1 MKPFSVIIAT
11 LNRTDFLLA
20 TLKDIVVQEY
30 EPGFEVIIVDQ
41 SQMEDRTIQNFCK
54 DYPFIHYHYIT
65 HFRGLPE
72 ARNYGAKQAK
82 NPYLLFI
89 DDDIQCEPDLL
100 TEHGNTLLKK
110 NTALVAGGVT
120 EKNKANK
127 GKGSIGKFDK
137 ITATPRR
144 GFHQKGYQEVDHAIG
159 CNFSVIKEIFMKLG
173 GIDENLSKGA
183 ALYEELDFCLRLK
196 KEGYRIFFNYN
207 AHLMHLVADTGG
219 CRVPDIRKYVF
230 SLARNRSIII
240 QRYLP
245 WYFQFSAHLY
255 LLRLVISF
263 MVVYKSIAV
272 LRSYRKGI
280 KEGKYIGK
288 SEIKNE
294 QLK

>member
-20 TLKDIVVQEY
+20 TLKDVVVQEY

-72 ARNYGAKQAK
+72 ARNFGAKQAK

-89 DDDIQCEPDLL
+89 DDDIECEPYLL
-100 TEHGNTLLKK
+100 VTHGKTLSEKQV
-110 NTALVAGGVT
+110 AVVAGGVT
-120 EKNKANK
+120 EKYKANVK
-127 GKGSIGKFDK
+127 KPIGKFNRT
-137 ITATPRR
+137 TATPLR
-144 GFHQKGYQEVDHAIG
+144 GFHQKGYQEVDHAAG
-159 CNFSVIKEIFMKLG
+159 GNFSVKKDIYIKVG
-173 GIDENLSKGA
+173 GVDEHLSKGA
-183 ALYEELDFCLRLK
+183 ALYEETDFCLRVK
-196 KEGYRIFFNYN
+196 RAGYRIFFNYD
-207 AHLMHLVADTGG
+207 AHVVHLAADTGG
-219 CRVPDIRKYVF
+219 CRVPDINKYVF

-245 WYFQFSAHLY
+245 WYFQISAHLY
-255 LLRLVISF
+255 LLKLVISF

-272 LRSYRKGI
+272 LRSYKKGI
-280 KEGKYIGK
+280 KEGKYVGK